1 MARPER
7 LLSNLPAVCFDVNI
21 VLVATRGEEKRMP
34 EAIGCL
40 RGILADEVCR
50 GVAAIASR
58 HYAVRRL
65 APAIELFAHDVAV
78 GAGRWIVSEV
88 RPALGIRE
96 GIDANSNGN
105 ANNDAKQDAL
115 YRAKFHRCF
124 RLTAF
129 ALRAAQRRLPHSLR
143 EATAGN

>member
-1 MARPER
+1 MPPPTVTLGCGSSLQVPDRVVAAQARELPAARCRVRCFNSADNFLMARPAR

-34 EAIGCL
+34 ESIGCL
-40 RGILADEVCR
+40 RGILADAVCR
-50 GVAAIASR
+50 GVAAITSR

-96 GIDANSNGN
+96 GI
-105 ANNDAKQDAL
+105 
-115 YRAKFHRCF
+115 
-124 RLTAF
+124 
-129 ALRAAQRRLPHSLR
+129 
-143 EATAGN
+143 